1 MEQFDPFEQPERS
14 GRVNAVRQPP
24 RRFSNLGRPL
34 SKVLE
39 KLIEK
44 GMLRPMPSQQPLPN
58 ANPKLYC
65 KFHQTIGH
73 DTDVCTRL
81 RHEIQDLIDTGK
93 ITNPETRKPNTQ
105 NNPLPNYRNTPP
117 PDAPIHL
124 ISTGLMEEQVL
135 NSFVDIDA
143 EPPMTEP
150 ESLPQNHQAPEL
162 PVWALD
168 MWSSDE
174 EGAEPVDPWEGEEQ
188 TENEQVGKVEENKV
202 EDDLPTVQL
211 EKGECSGVKA

>member
-1 MEQFDPFEQPERS
+1 MAQEKKFFSARPTNRNPASEGSNVQVNFVRQPPRAVQFDPFEQPERS
-14 GRVNAVRQPP
+14 GRVNAVRQPS

-34 SKVLE
+34 SKFLE

-44 GMLRPMPSQQPLPN
+44 GMLCPMPSQQPLPN

-93 ITNPETRKPNTQ
+93 ITDPETRKPNTQ

-124 ISTGLMEEQVL
+124 IGTGLTEEQVL

-143 EPPMTEP
+143 KPPMMGP
-150 ESLPQNHQAPEL
+150 ESLPQNHQTPEL
-162 PVWALD
+162 PVLVLD
-168 MWSSDE
+168 VWSSDE
-174 EGAEPVDPWEGEEQ
+174 EGVEPVDLWEGE
-188 TENEQVGKVEENKV
+188 K
-202 EDDLPTVQL
+202 
-211 EKGECSGVKA
+211 